1 MNKVHRI
8 TFLLLLASCASFSA
22 TPVSMVKLLVDP
34 EAYNNT
40 KIVVNGFRAGSPNFL
55 FMTKDHALMRDSSSA
70 LMLNFEEFA
79 IDDEC
84 AIGYIKVYGKLFVS
98 PDGVYISDITRIFSH
113 ESGRFCESRIGLTK

>member
-1 MNKVHRI
+1 MIKVHCI
-8 TFLLLLASCASFSA
+8 AFLLLMASGVAFSSA
-22 TPVSMVKLLVDP
+22 PVSMVKLLVDA
-34 EAYNNT
+34 ESYAN
-40 KIVVNGFRAGSPNFL
+40 KAVVVVNGFRAGSPNFL

-98 PDGVYISDITRIFSH
+98 PEGVYISDITRIFSH
-113 ESGRFCESRIGLTK
+113 ESGRFCESRIGL